1 MRKAIIC
8 LLSVVFVSAF
18 VAGCGPKGA
27 GRDPNMYDGQDRV
40 RTGYLEH
47 TVKYPGETL
56 SIIAGWYTGRTDNW
70 RRIVDANPGLKPEKI
85 RLGQLI
91 MVPMEIVVQEQ
102 PLTAD
107 AVRKFRPSAPRP
119 GKDQIKDTTGGDGV
133 TQPPAD
139 LFDSEPAAKSE
150 AVAPTNVNP
159 ADSMPKSDNV
169 RPSDP
174 QAQPGEPMV
183 NTPPANANDTPPHD
197 SSPAKNEKS
206 PAKDDAEREK
216 LLDELLSQ

>member
-107 AVRKFRPSAPRP
+107 AVRKFRPASPRS
-119 GKDQIKDTTGGDGV
+119 GKEQPKDTTTSDGGS
-133 TQPPAD
+133 QPPVD

-150 AVAPTNVNP
+150 AVAPTTVNP
-159 ADSMPKSDNV
+159 TDAVPTNDNL
-169 RPSDP
+169 RPIDP
-174 QAQPGEPMV
+174 QTQPGEPV
-183 NTPPANANDTPPHD
+183 VTPPPVNDTPPND
-197 SSPAKNEKS
+197 SAPAKNGKS